1 MNPVSEETNNF
12 PVGKTVGLGGGIL
25 KKSVQ
30 LGFENPTIV
39 KIYILCH

>member
-1 MNPVSEETNNF
+1 MNPVSKEINNF
-12 PVGKTVGLGGGIL
+12 PVGKTVGLGGEIL

-30 LGFENPTIV
+30 PDFENPTTV